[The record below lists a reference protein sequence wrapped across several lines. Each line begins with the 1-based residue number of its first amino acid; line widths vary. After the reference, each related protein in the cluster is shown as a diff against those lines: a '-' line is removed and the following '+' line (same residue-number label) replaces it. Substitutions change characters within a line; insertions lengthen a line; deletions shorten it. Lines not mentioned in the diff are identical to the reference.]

1 MKEITYFRAVD
12 GSMTAIRRVG
22 IDRVGHT
29 ATLANDKHES
39 GDPRPEGGESAPIA
53 GQENVPVP
61 IGALARTDI
70 DTEHAVRRAPGSEV
84 VAYG

>member
-22 IDRVGHT
+22 VDRVGHT
-29 ATLANDKHES
+29 ATPAYEKHEP
-39 GDPRPEGGESAPIA
+39 GDHRPEGDEFAPIA
-53 GQENVPVP
+53 IQENGPVP
-61 IGALARTDI
+61 TGALARTGT
-70 DTEHAVRRAPGSEV
+70 DTEHAVRRAPDSEV